1 MKAVEAIAAAGVLL
15 GLTLIGPP
23 AAQAQTGRIKVAY
36 VAPKNLVHQPIYE
49 RLKDHRA
56 LEKLQ
61 QILIPFRLPRPLTI
75 KVEGCDGDSNAWYAD
90 DAITV
95 CYEYI
100 ADIWRNLPQET
111 TPEGITPFDALLGPL
126 VDVFL
131 HEFGHA
137 LFDLLDVPLF
147 GREED
152 AADQVSAY
160 IVLHFGRE
168 EARRLI
174 LGTAYGYKIESAA
187 PVEMT
192 DFADE
197 HGTPAQRF
205 YNVLCIAYG
214 ADAKLFSGLVDKG
227 YLPKDRA
234 EGCEDEY
241 QQVEKAFKRLIG
253 RHVDR
258 RLARKVH
265 DTAWLPAPSTRVP
278 QRAGPKQPG
287 QAK

>member
-1 MKAVEAIAAAGVLL
+1 V
-15 GLTLIGPP
+15 
-23 AAQAQTGRIKVAY
+23 
-36 VAPKNLVHQPIYE
+36 
-49 RLKDHRA
+49 
-56 LEKLQ
+56 
-61 QILIPFRLPRPLTI
+61 
-75 KVEGCDGDSNAWYAD
+75 KVEGCDGDSNAWYTD

-100 ADIWRNLPQET
+100 ADIWRNLPKET
-111 TPEGITPFDALLGPL
+111 TPEGLTPFDALLGPL

-137 LFDLLDVPLF
+137 LFDLFDVPLF

-160 IVLHFGRE
+160 LILHLGKE

-174 LGTAYGYKIESAA
+174 LGIAYGYKVEVDASAK

-192 DFADE
+192 VFADE

-214 ADAKLFSGLVDKG
+214 ADAKLFADIVEKG

-241 QQVEKAFKRLIG
+241 EQVDKAFKRLIG
-253 RHVDR
+253 TRVDR
-258 RLARKVH
+258 KLARRVH
-265 DTAWLPAPSTRVP
+265 DKSWLPAASPQVP
-278 QRAGPKQPG
+278 QRNDSKRSGKAN
-287 QAK
+287 